1 MPTYSI
7 TSLNGEKSSLLN
19 ILVSTGEFDSKGS
32 IRRLV
37 KQGGVKVD
45 EQKVED
51 PEKELNIEDGMNEI
65 IIRAGKK
72 IFIRVVA

>member
-1 MPTYSI
+1 M
-7 TSLNGEKSSLLN
+7 
-19 ILVSTGEFDSKGS
+19 
-32 IRRLV
+32 

-51 PEKELNIEDGMNEI
+51 PEKELKVKDGIDEI

-72 IFIRVVA
+72 IFIRVIA